1 MQKTISIAFLLGI
14 LVFGFSNFTSSP
26 KSSFIMTVVNEEPVL
41 PEIPFDYSII
51 VPDHLADPDTPPIG
65 YSAGEI
71 KSFDIDDLE
80 NDIVTLGR
88 VLFYDEKLSA
98 MENISCGTCHDQSL
112 SFTENKPVSEGISSE
127 TLRNSMHLNDLGWSN
142 NEHFAWD
149 LRRENLSQMI
159 ELPLTDDN
167 EIGANLWEISTK
179 LEHSSYYPDLFE
191 KAYGDRTVVVSRIIE
206 AIKQF
211 IASMH
216 TFESKFDQEAASN
229 FAGFND
235 QELEGLRLF
244 QDNCSTCHN
253 QGQHTVEG
261 VPSSSNI
268 LDVFP
273 FIFNNGL
280 PADPDDKGVGEWQS
294 DKDGLFKVPTL
305 RNIELTAPYM
315 HDGRFNN
322 LDEVIEHYSENVEQN
337 QWSRDIPDGGFKFNL
352 EEKSALKAFMMTLT
366 DDTFISSEK
375 WSNPFQQQVLSADE
389 TTFFEDLVL
398 RPNPMSDRAVIE
410 FKNENHQL
418 VSINVMTSD
427 GRLMKHDNTTTSQY
441 ILEKDLFEPGLYYI
455 QLIMDNAKSTQ
466 KLIVQ

>member
-1 MQKTISIAFLLGI
+1 MCI
-14 LVFGFSNFTSSP
+14 
-26 KSSFIMTVVNEEPVL
+26 
-41 PEIPFDYSII
+41 
-51 VPDHLADPDTPPIG
+51 
-65 YSAGEI
+65 
-71 KSFDIDDLE
+71 
-80 NDIVTLGR
+80 R
-88 VLFYDEKLSA
+88 
-98 MENISCGTCHDQSL
+98 
-112 SFTENKPVSEGISSE
+112 
-127 TLRNSMHLNDLGWSN
+127 
-142 NEHFAWD
+142 
-149 LRRENLSQMI
+149 
-159 ELPLTDDN
+159 
-167 EIGANLWEISTK
+167 
-179 LEHSSYYPDLFE
+179 
-191 KAYGDRTVVVSRIIE
+191 DR
-206 AIKQF
+206 
-211 IASMH
+211 
-216 TFESKFDQEAASN
+216 
-229 FAGFND
+229 
-235 QELEGLRLF
+235 
-244 QDNCSTCHN
+244 
-253 QGQHTVEG
+253 HTVEG

-337 QWSRDIPDGGFKFNL
+337 QWSRDIPEGGFKFNL

>member
-26 KSSFIMTVVNEEPVL
+26 KSSFIMTVVNEEPIL

-253 QGQHTVEG
+253 QGQHTCLLYTS
-261 VPSSSNI
+261 PS
-268 LDVFP
+268 P
-273 FIFNNGL
+273 
-280 PADPDDKGVGEWQS
+280 
-294 DKDGLFKVPTL
+294 
-305 RNIELTAPYM
+305 
-315 HDGRFNN
+315 
-322 LDEVIEHYSENVEQN
+322 
-337 QWSRDIPDGGFKFNL
+337 RDRG
-352 EEKSALKAFMMTLT
+352 
-366 DDTFISSEK
+366 
-375 WSNPFQQQVLSADE
+375 
-389 TTFFEDLVL
+389 
-398 RPNPMSDRAVIE
+398 
-410 FKNENHQL
+410 
-418 VSINVMTSD
+418 
-427 GRLMKHDNTTTSQY
+427 
-441 ILEKDLFEPGLYYI
+441 
-455 QLIMDNAKSTQ
+455 
-466 KLIVQ
+466 